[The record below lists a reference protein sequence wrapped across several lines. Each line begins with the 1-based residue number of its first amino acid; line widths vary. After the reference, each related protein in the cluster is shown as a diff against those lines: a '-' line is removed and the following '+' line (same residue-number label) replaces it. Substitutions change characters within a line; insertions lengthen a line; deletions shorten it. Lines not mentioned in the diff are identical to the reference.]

1 MMALTELEQDALT
14 EIFNIGVGLA
24 ADALYQMTGEHV
36 PLSVPVVELTS
47 QHEAQQHFLAREQRP
62 LCAIRQTYQ
71 GAFNTEAVLMFPD
84 EGRTHLVR
92 MMVGDDFPQDQ
103 LGEMEQDAM
112 GELGNI
118 ILNAVISNLASSLSM
133 RIEGTLPVVS
143 LESADTVLRVQA
155 QTLTGAPD
163 EATQVLALMIDFQLG
178 RQHVGGYL
186 AFLLAPG
193 SSQILLQ
200 HLARYVGGDNAC

>member
-1 MMALTELEQDALT
+1 MISLSELEQDALT

-47 QHEAQQHFLAREQRP
+47 QKGARQHFLEREQRP

-71 GAFNTEAVLMFPD
+71 GAFSTEAVLMFPD
-84 EGRTHLVR
+84 EGREHLVR
-92 MMVGDDFPQDQ
+92 MMVGDDFPQEQ

-133 RIEGTLPVVS
+133 RLEGTLPVVS
-143 LESADTVLRVQA
+143 LASADSVLCVQTTA
-155 QTLTGAPD
+155 DATD
-163 EATQVLALMIDFQLG
+163 ESTQVLALMIDFELG
-178 RQHVGGYL
+178 RQRVGGYL
-186 AFLLAPG
+186 AFLLEPE
-193 SSQILLQ
+193 SSQTLLQ
-200 HLARYVGGDNAC
+200 HLSRYVGGDAAG

>member
-1 MMALTELEQDALT
+1 MTLSELEQDALT

-24 ADALYQMTGEHV
+24 ADALFQMTGEHV

-47 QHEAQQHFLAREQRP
+47 QHDAQQHFLAREQRP

-71 GAFNTEAVLMFPD
+71 GAFTTEAVLMFPD
-84 EGRTHLVR
+84 EGRENLVR

-133 RIEGTLPVVS
+133 RLEGTLPVVS
-143 LESADTVLRVQA
+143 LASADTVLCVQ
-155 QTLTGAPD
+155 TGAVTKAQD
-163 EATQVLALMIDFQLG
+163 ETTQVLALMIDFQLG

-186 AFLLAPG
+186 AFLLEHT
-193 SSQILLQ
+193 SSQVLLQ
-200 HLARYVGGDNAC
+200 HLSRYVGGETPC

>member
-1 MMALTELEQDALT
+1 MIALSELEQDALT

-47 QHEAQQHFLAREQRP
+47 QLGAQQHFLEREKRP

-71 GAFNTEAVLMFPD
+71 GAFTTEAVLMFPD
-84 EGRTHLVR
+84 EGREHLVR
-92 MMVGDDFPQDQ
+92 MMVGDDFPQEQ
-103 LGEMEQDAM
+103 FAEMEHDAM

-133 RIEGTLPVVS
+133 RLEGTLPVVS
-143 LESADTVLRVQA
+143 LASADTVLYVHA
-155 QTLTGAPD
+155 NAAGAAPD
-163 EATQVLALMIDFQLG
+163 ANTQVLALMIDFELG
-178 RQHVGGYL
+178 RQRVGGYL
-186 AFLLAPG
+186 AFLLEPG

-200 HLARYVGGDNAC
+200 HLSRYVGGDTPG

>member
-47 QHEAQQHFLAREQRP
+47 QQRARQHFLEREQRP
-62 LCAIRQTYQ
+62 LCAIRQTYE
-71 GAFNTEAVLMFPD
+71 GEFATAAVLMFPED
-84 EGRTHLVR
+84 GRMHLVR
-92 MMVGDDFPQDQ
+92 MMVGPDLPQEE
-103 LGEMEQDAM
+103 LSEMAQDAL

-133 RIEGTLPVVS
+133 RLEGSLPEVSTLN
-143 LESADTVLRVQA
+143 ADAVFNHHADGSFASDDAV
-155 QTLTGAPD
+155 P
-163 EATQVLALMIDFQLG
+163 VLALLIDFELG
-178 RQHVGGYL
+178 TQRVSGYL
-186 AFLLAPG
+186 AFLLDG
-193 SSQILLQ
+193 ESSQILLR
-200 HLARYVGGDNAC
+200 HLAHYLGDTSPR